1 MEIYTSTAQ
10 EFVERIFNLD
20 FNDVYILPNRPI
32 RLIDGFQYSNINVI
46 TPPEKVKEIIQ
57 YVKKDIPPDITDF
70 SFREKD
76 INLRIHLVKSGTSKE
91 YNALIIRKLFSY
103 VPEPNILKVPSEV
116 VNAFLKSTT
125 TSTGGIALICGKQR
139 QGKSTTAASLL
150 NIYNTNNEG
159 VIITIENPIE
169 YTLTDIQSVVIQ
181 KDVITYVKHDERVSI
196 ETLIEKATERA
207 LIDASREFPSIVFIG
222 ELRTKFEVEMAVKLA
237 ESGVF
242 VLTSFHGEN
251 VPFALSRFMNILL
264 SGTSET
270 EYQTK
275 LANFI
280 SLLKFVVAQRLLPNK
295 EDESK
300 FELISEYYIPNF
312 FTENIGLLNLLKQ
325 RKMTDFLTRFSKMPK
340 SQYVKNFTTALSE
353 AVSEGRINSVL
364 AREIDPYRIVDLM
377 RE

>member
-1 MEIYTSTAQ
+1 MEIYTGTAQ

-32 RLIDGFQYSNINVI
+32 RLIEGFRYSNINVI

-91 YNALIIRKLFSY
+91 YNGLIIRKLFSY
-103 VPEPNILKVPSEV
+103 VPEPNVLKVPVEV

-150 NIYNTNNEG
+150 NLYNTNNRG

-169 YTLTDIQSVVIQ
+169 YALTDIQSVIIQ

-222 ELRTKFEVEMAVKLA
+222 EIRTKFEVEMAVKLA

-295 EDESK
+295 GDESK
-300 FELISEYYIPNF
+300 FELISEYYIPSF
-312 FTENIGLLNLLKQ
+312 STENIGLLNLLKQ